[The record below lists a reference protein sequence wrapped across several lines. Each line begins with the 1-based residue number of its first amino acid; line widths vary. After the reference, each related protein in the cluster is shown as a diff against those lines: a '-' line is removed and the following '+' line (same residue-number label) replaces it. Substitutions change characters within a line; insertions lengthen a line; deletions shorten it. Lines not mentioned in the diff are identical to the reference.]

1 MKNIDVLHM
10 TSIKKKVALVSTA
23 ALLTIGVV
31 SIPSQAHA
39 VAPQCVPASAAT
51 GYVSTCGGATSE
63 GAPYAMMVPANFN
76 GTVFIYSHGY
86 RYNIDAPMLGY
97 KLATIL
103 ATPQPGPLA
112 GNTDQSAIKYLLS
125 KGYAVTGSAFA
136 PEGWNAASAVKT
148 DVELI
153 GLFKTQFPATKTV
166 IAWGESL
173 GGFIT
178 EALAEQH
185 PDLVNA
191 AGLMCPALGT
201 VEAELGGAGDFLWG
215 MKTFFDNKI
224 QGHNYAAGAA
234 GVAQA
239 YSDLGEIA
247 ATAKSLQASL
257 VTNTWPANSGAAGT
271 ALAAIPPRSALL
283 LVGLMAGIPTKSA
296 HFDGTTGPG
305 KQTDAA
311 YTSFALAASPALAVL
326 ENGAQAAA
334 LAVIATL
341 DLEQQTGG
349 AFYDNSKTDYAA
361 RVADDV
367 VSYNAALSGNT
378 AINGMLAFLNP
389 ANPAAPRWTE
399 TNGAHAKLQAL
410 MQNTGQ
416 IKVPTIALAATADP
430 IVPAG
435 NTQWLA
441 DKYGPQLAAAQEAA
455 MKGYTKASGY
465 TAAKQL
471 FLPIWNNPPAS
482 YTKFNAD
489 GTPNTTVP
497 AATGTNHCNFTT
509 KQYINFAGMLV
520 NAAATGDVSPKAAVR
535 QVARKS
541 GGIVDLT
548 YQAPLLPFY
557 RK

>member
-1 MKNIDVLHM
+1 MNTM
-10 TSIKKKVALVSTA
+10 TSIKKKLALVSTA
-23 ALLTIGVV
+23 ALLAVGVV
-31 SIPSQAHA
+31 AIPSQAHA
-39 VAPQCVPASAAT
+39 VAPQCGPANAST
-51 GYVSTCGGATSE
+51 GYVSTCGGVTSE
-63 GAPYAMMVPANFN
+63 GAPYAMLVPANYN

-86 RYNIDAPMLGY
+86 RYNIDVPPLGY
-97 KLATIL
+97 KLSTIL

-112 GNTDQSAIKYLLS
+112 NNTDQSAIKYLLS

-153 GLFKTQFPATKTV
+153 GLFKAQFPKTTKV

-178 EALAEQH
+178 EALAEQN
-185 PDLVNA
+185 PNLVNA

-201 VEAELGGAGDFLWG
+201 VEAELSGAGDFLWG

-239 YSDLGEIA
+239 YSDLAEIA

-257 VTNTWPANSGAAGT
+257 VTNQWPATSGAAGT

-305 KQTDAA
+305 KKTDAA

-361 RVADDV
+361 RVSDDL
-367 VSYNAALSGNT
+367 VSYNAALSGTT

-389 ANPAAPRWTE
+389 ANPDAPRWTE

-410 MQNTGQ
+410 MQNTGN

-441 DKYGPQLAAAQEAA
+441 DKYGPQLAAAQDAA
-455 MKGYTKASGY
+455 MKSYTKASGY

-520 NAAATGDVSPKAAVR
+520 DAAATGDVSPKAAVR
-535 QVARKS
+535 QAARKS
-541 GGIVDLT
+541 GAIVDLT